1 MSRENVERV
10 MQGYEALNR
19 GDLDAAV
26 QGLPPDF
33 ELLLPAILPDFEA
46 HRGAQGLKQA
56 WQGWRDTFDDIAF
69 EIEEV
74 IDAGDNVVVMAAV
87 CGRGKDSGAEVRSP
101 SFPFVWTFEGAQL
114 VRMEAFPTRATA
126 LAEIGMEDDAGSG

>member
-1 MSRENVERV
+1 MSRENVGKVLRT
-10 MQGYEALNR
+10 YEALNR

-46 HRGAQGLKQA
+46 HRGAEKLKHV
-56 WQGWRDTFDDIAF
+56 WQTWRDTFDDFTF

-87 CGRGKDSGAEVRSP
+87 RGRGKDSGAEVRSP
-101 SFPFVWTFEGAQL
+101 SFPFVWTFEGAQPMK
-114 VRMEAFPTRATA
+114 MEAFPTRATA
-126 LAEIGMEDDAGSG
+126 LAEIGMEEDAGSG